1 MSNNCRE
8 IIEEIV
14 DEIFE
19 CPYYSEAQIDR
30 AEELLEEKFKEN
42 RKEFARDLLNLSV
55 EEVINRLQEEGQ

>member
-19 CPYYSEAQIDR
+19 CSCYSEAQMDR
-30 AEELLEEKFKEN
+30 AEKLLEEKFKEN
-42 RKEFARDLLNLSV
+42 RKEYARDLLDLPV